1 MNTQK
6 DMVTE
11 FMKILGLA
19 HMCAVEEF
27 KNKEGVKEL
36 FYNGPSPDE
45 VALVEYAA
53 AMGFKCTKSEKDT
66 I

>member
-1 MNTQK
+1 MTMKSQK

-27 KNKEGVKEL
+27 KKKDGTGKIMAIAKFTEGINL
-36 FYNGPSPDE
+36 FLKNAD
-45 VALVEYAA
+45 
-53 AMGFKCTKSEKDT
+53 
-66 I
+66 